1 MVEYVNEIVVAYDMV
16 LSELSDGFSIAKK
29 KKNPAR
35 ISASPGADD
44 LFVVDDDAEK
54 LSKEGSTT
62 FHNLWPR
69 LCMSSSLL
77 IDRMAAH
84 LLHF

>member
-44 LFVVDDDAEK
+44 LFVVDDDADAEK

-62 FHNLWPR
+62 FHNLVAKTLYVSKP
-69 LCMSSSLL
+69 
-77 IDRMAAH
+77 AH
-84 LLHF
+84 

>member
-1 MVEYVNEIVVAYDMV
+1 MMVEYVNEIVVAYDMV

-62 FHNLWPR
+62 FHNLVAKTLYVSKP
-69 LCMSSSLL
+69 
-77 IDRMAAH
+77 AH
-84 LLHF
+84 